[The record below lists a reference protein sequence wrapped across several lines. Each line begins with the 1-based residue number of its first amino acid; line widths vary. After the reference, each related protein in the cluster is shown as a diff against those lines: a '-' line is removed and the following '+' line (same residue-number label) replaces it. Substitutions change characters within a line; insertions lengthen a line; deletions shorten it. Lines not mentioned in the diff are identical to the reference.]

1 MHSGVKET
9 LCSHCGHLQVCSL
22 KKKFIAA
29 QQAVDN
35 VCVSLGDHAMKD
47 LRDFDWIKPVKLEC
61 IHFAAKQPTQRDI
74 SIAKELYE
82 DSKTRRDVLLEGKFM
97 EDPT

>member
-22 KKKFIAA
+22 KKEFIAA

-35 VCVSLGDHAMKD
+35 VCVSLGDRAMKD
-47 LRDFDWIKPVKLEC
+47 LRDFDCIKPVKLEC

-74 SIAKELYE
+74 SDQNQAHAIISE
-82 DSKTRRDVLLEGKFM
+82 
-97 EDPT
+97 PT